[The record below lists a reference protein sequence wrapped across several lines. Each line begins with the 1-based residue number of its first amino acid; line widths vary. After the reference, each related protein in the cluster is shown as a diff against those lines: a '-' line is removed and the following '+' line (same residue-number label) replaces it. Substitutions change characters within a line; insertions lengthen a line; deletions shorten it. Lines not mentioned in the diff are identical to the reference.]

1 MLSMWKSDFLG
12 ASKAIKDLKEIVSV
26 MVNCPHCRETLTDPY
41 LLPCGHT
48 VCIKH
53 VFKVGKTTG
62 QTKPI
67 TCKICGKYN
76 RNYRAQRNEL
86 VKNLVDIVDVSYND
100 INSDLLPFLSDFD
113 VQMYDNNDSQDSR
126 VALEKLITKC
136 RILKSDP
143 YMLVYDEINEL
154 MNNAQVKKELNEDNS
169 DSEQNKA
176 EAEKIIKELEAYRN
190 ECREHLNT
198 LDFADKR
205 ATLMVDEIENQLN
218 VCFDFLKVC
227 ESNKEDTV
235 KINEANN
242 RYIQI
247 INPKI
252 ESFIQNELFL
262 NKLNYY
268 KLQMFNI

>member
-1 MLSMWKSDFLG
+1 MWKSDFLR
-12 ASKAIKDLKEIVSV
+12 ASKAIKDLKEIVNV
-26 MVNCPHCRETLTDPY
+26 MVNCPHCGETLTDPY
-41 LLPCGHT
+41 VLPCGHT
-48 VCIKH
+48 VCIEH
-53 VFKVGKTTG
+53 VFKVGKTSG

-67 TCKICGKYN
+67 TCKKCGKYN
-76 RNYRAQRNEL
+76 RNYLGQRNEL
-86 VKNLVDIVDVSYND
+86 VKNLVDIVNISHDDFKRN
-100 INSDLLPFLSDFD
+100 LLPFLSDFD
-113 VQMYDNNDSQDSR
+113 VKMYDNNDSQDSK
-126 VALEKLITKC
+126 VALEKIITRC

-154 MNNAQVKKELNEDNS
+154 MNNAQMKKEVNEYNS
-169 DSEQNKA
+169 DIEQDKA

-198 LDFADKR
+198 SEFANKR
-205 ATLMVDEIENQLN
+205 ATLMFDEIEDQLN
-218 VCFDFLKVC
+218 TCFNFLKVR
-227 ESNKEDTV
+227 ESNKEDTA

-268 KLQMFNI
+268 KFQIFNI